1 MCMYERRL
9 QLLLDQ
15 ERYERVAAR
24 ARRRKVSVATV
35 IREAIDQAV
44 PAQDRTRREA
54 ADRLLAARPMPVPSD
69 PAELRR
75 ELDDAHDRL

>member
-24 ARRRKVSVATV
+24 ARRRRVSVATV
-35 IREAIDQAV
+35 IREAIDAAL
-44 PAQDRTRREA
+44 PAADVGRRAA
-54 ADRLLAARPMPVPSD
+54 ADRILAATPIGLPDD

-75 ELDDAHDRL
+75 ELDEAHDRR

>member
-35 IREAIDQAV
+35 IREAIDEAL
-44 PAQDRTRREA
+44 PAHDRGRRAA
-54 ADRLLAARPMPVPSD
+54 ADRLLAVPPITLPAD
-69 PAELRR
+69 PADLRR
-75 ELDDAHDRL
+75 ELDAAHDRL

>member
-24 ARRRKVSVATV
+24 ARRRQVSVATV
-35 IREAIDQAV
+35 IREAIDTAI
-44 PAQDRTRREA
+44 PAADLDRRAA
-54 ADRLLAARPMPVPSD
+54 ADRILAAASIGLPDD
-69 PAELRR
+69 PADLRR
-75 ELDDAHDRL
+75 ELDEAHDRR

>member
-24 ARRRKVSVATV
+24 ARRRKVSVAAV
-35 IREAIDQAV
+35 IREAIDAAL
-44 PAQDRTRREA
+44 PAADEGRRAA
-54 ADRLLAARPMPVPSD
+54 ADRILAAPPIGLPDD
-69 PAELRR
+69 PADLRR
-75 ELDDAHDRL
+75 ELDAAHDRS